1 MSSSI
6 VSPFPFFTDTTGAPL
21 EGGYIYIGQS
31 NLNPETAPVNV
42 FWDAALTIP
51 AAQPVRTVG
60 GYPSRQGTPS
70 RFYSATDTYSITV
83 RNKNRALVFSAF
95 DQSDAP
101 TSVFD
106 ISTQLIT
113 ATAGQ
118 TTFTLTVFSYL
129 PGTDTLQVFRNG
141 LRLNLGLDY
150 LETNSSTVTLTAPAA
165 LGDQFLFQGGAVVTG
180 DQVPGS
186 GVSFIQAGTGAVTRN
201 MQDKARESVSVL
213 DFGAVGDGVT
223 DDTVAVQ
230 AAIDSLGALGGAV
243 LVPGNARIYLASS
256 ITVKPNVRLFGEID
270 HGIADYTT
278 QNYYSFGS
286 QLLLNTGA
294 TINLQ
299 RNAALERLL
308 IIRKNLYSTVP
319 TNATQAQAVVAAF
332 SGTAVQIGSGVQ
344 GVGDDASVV
353 SCMILG
359 HTNGIVATNS
369 NRVTVG
375 STLIDCTNGF
385 SIDTSFDINRI
396 YSVHCWPFLTAQV
409 PGVGNTPDNPA
420 PNRRSGYGFKLTN
433 YCDWSTLIDCFAYGY
448 ATGFWASSASNISF
462 VRCQA
467 DYTNPNTGSVCGF
480 KIDGTSTYCSLGDCT
495 SIAGVNG
502 LIADTTGGAA
512 SDSAIRVNGCLFANT
527 AECILVSNGNITCVG
542 NTFNSGL
549 YAASFQAGADASS
562 IVGCILDGVNQDFAF
577 SSDTTKFQTSIIANT
592 YNTVT
597 VSAGIP
603 ERIVNN
609 NFTVQN
615 TAAKFE
621 VFDRRTIA
629 GGVGP
634 EVFGSQL
641 FAAGKQDSFKLAANL
656 VSATAGNEAVTLDF
670 YVNRN
675 GSLVKRMA
683 LKYDG
688 TLNLPNLPTS
698 SAGLVS
704 GDLWINGTAI
714 NIVP

>member
-1 MSSSI
+1 MSYI
-6 VSPFPFFTDTTGAPL
+6 ITSPFPSFNDTDGSPL
-21 EGGYIYIGQS
+21 NNGYVYVGS
-31 NLNPETAPVNV
+31 ANLNPVTDPIPVY
-42 FWDAALTIP
+42 WDAALTQP
-51 AAQPVRTVG
+51 AAQPIRTIN
-60 GYPSRQGTPS
+60 GYLSRNGSPGRIYTN
-70 RFYSATDTYSITV
+70 FITYSFRVTN
-83 RNKNRALVFSAF
+83 NKGEQVFS
-95 DQSDAP
+95 DLNYTDP
-101 TSVFD
+101 TSSAG
-106 ISTQLIT
+106 STYQQVIT
-113 ATAGQ
+113 AISGQ
-118 TTFTLTVFSYL
+118 TVFNLSRTYI
-129 PGTDTLQVFRNG
+129 PGTNNLFVYRNG
-141 LRLNLGLDY
+141 LRLIVGQDY
-150 LETNSSTVTLTAPAA
+150 NETGYSQVTLTAGADNGDEFVFDIGYNYDSAASVDAQDVTYKLPAVDSVFTNVEA
-165 LGDQFLFQGGAVVTG
+165 KLSET
-180 DQVPGS
+180 
-186 GVSFIQAGTGAVTRN
+186 
-201 MQDKARESVSVL
+201 VSVK
-213 DFGAVGDGVT
+213 DFGAAGDGST
-223 DDTVAVQ
+223 DDTAAIQ

-243 LVPGNARIYLASS
+243 LIPGDAKIYLASS
-256 ITVKPNVRLFGEID
+256 ITVKPNVRLYGVID

-286 QLLLNTGA
+286 QLLLNTGV

-308 IIRKNLYSTVP
+308 IIRKGLYSTVP
-319 TNATQAQAVVAAF
+319 TNAAQAQAVVSAF

-433 YCDWSTLIDCFAYGY
+433 YCDWSTLTDCFAYGY

-480 KIDGTSTYCSLGDCT
+480 KIDGTSTYCSLVDCT

-512 SDSAIRVNGCLFANT
+512 SDSAIRVNGCLFANS

-542 NTFNSGL
+542 STFNSGT

-562 IVGCILDGVNQDFAF
+562 IVGCILDGVNQDFVF
-577 SSDTTKFQTSIIANT
+577 SSDNTKFQTSIIANT

-621 VFDRRTIA
+621 VFDRRAIA

-698 SAGLVS
+698 SVGLVS

-714 NIVP
+714 NIIP